1 MTLKHHFFLI
11 TALVVLAFAAIAWG
25 PGFKQTVKPVK
36 AATNPNPPP
45 PPAYAIMTCSSIVG
59 TSSAVNGTVATPGVL
74 SQPVVDNVDFTL
86 GLNLSNFGAFQT
98 GQDCSTALQALVEDG
113 FSKGAE
119 PQTVFAGSFSA
130 GYPVTGSV
138 LYTQYVYKMN

>member
-1 MTLKHHFFLI
+1 MTLKHHFVLI
-11 TALVVLAFAAIAWG
+11 TTLAVLAFAAIAWG
-25 PGFKQTVKPVK
+25 PGLQQTVKPVK
-36 AATNPNPPP
+36 AAT

-86 GLNLSNFGAFQT
+86 GLTLANFGDFQT

-113 FSKGAE
+113 FTKEAE
-119 PQTVFAGSFSA
+119 PQTAFAGSFSA

-138 LYTQYVYKMN
+138 LYTQYIYKIK

>member
-1 MTLKHHFFLI
+1 MTFKHHFFLI
-11 TALVVLAFAAIAWG
+11 TTLAVLAFAAIAWG

-36 AATNPNPPP
+36 AANNPA

-86 GLNLSNFGAFQT
+86 GLNLSNFADFQT
-98 GQDCSTALQALVEDG
+98 GQDCSTAIQALVEDG